1 MDGLRGFLSHIRRQ
15 VVNFRQ
21 HSNQQPSALDDNKF
35 LEASKTERKKH
46 KIETPLEK

>member
-21 HSNQQPSALDDNKF
+21 HSNQQPSALDDNK